1 MRIPGR
7 YYVMIAALLVLL
19 AACDMKL
26 SSLKREQF
34 EVLKRNVVEI
44 LGEEYKVKKIRVSN
58 EGYSDD
64 AKSEYIVDFSF
75 DLAKLLAF
83 LPSSNIPG
91 KLIFQR
97 DSEGEWS
104 CSFNSGNPSELFN
117 LLQ

>member
-1 MRIPGR
+1 MKRAYI
-7 YYVMIAALLVLL
+7 IAATLVLVLL
-19 AACDMKL
+19 TACDMKL

-44 LGEEYKVKKIRVSN
+44 LGEEYKVKKIRISN

-64 AKSEYIVDFSF
+64 AKNEYIVDFSF
-75 DLAKLLAF
+75 DLAKPLAF
-83 LPSSNIPG
+83 LPSSNLPG

-97 DSEGEWS
+97 DSEGEWN